1 MKTGVIDTSALVKFV
16 LPEDHSDVV
25 RSLVARHRT
34 SGLTLLAP
42 DYILVESAN
51 VLWKYVQRDTLL
63 ADQARLALKVLEQT
77 GVILVPHTQLLEDA
91 MRFAMAVSI
100 TVYDALFA
108 VLALRENAPLITA
121 DYPLVTRLSDTGV
134 QTITLDQLP
143 E

>member
-1 MKTGVIDTSALVKFV
+1 MK
-16 LPEDHSDVV
+16 
-25 RSLVARHRT
+25 
-34 SGLTLLAP
+34 
-42 DYILVESAN
+42 
-51 VLWKYVQRDTLL
+51 
-63 ADQARLALKVLEQT
+63 T

-108 VLALRENAPLITA
+108 VLALRENDPLITA
-121 DYPLVTRLSDTGV
+121 DYPLVARLSDTGV